1 MKIDHIREILT
12 QNFLRRFG
20 KPGES
25 PNSKDRDMKSLFESN
40 RVINEEIAKFL
51 KQNSNSIKSKDF

>member
-1 MKIDHIREILT
+1 MKFDHIREILT
-12 QNFLRRFG
+12 QNFSRRFA

-25 PNSKDRDMKSLFESN
+25 PNSKDRDMKSVFESN

-51 KQNSNSIKSKDF
+51 K

>member
-1 MKIDHIREILT
+1 MKLDHIREILS
-12 QNFLRRFG
+12 QNFSRRFA

-25 PNSKDRDMKSLFESN
+25 PNSKDRDMKSVFESN

-51 KQNSNSIKSKDF
+51 K